1 MEEQK
6 NHNQPQPGAQQ
17 GGQRI
22 SVRPGNFVPP
32 AGADGQKPGEGR
44 QGRNNRRRNRGN
56 NRPQNGQ
63 NAQAP
68 QTAQAPQAEQNG
80 QTRQSGGQ
88 NRQPGQNGQNRQNDR
103 GNRGGQHRHGGQ
115 PRQNGRGSA
124 PGGKTPENPQDAQT
138 GRGQNTQAPQTAQ
151 APAKPDARG
160 QKNRRGGGNA
170 RPQRNGN
177 APQLSETLQREL
189 DEEFSTPMLSSYRG
203 PSKARAAEEEAV
215 EDTHEFEVD
224 IATAAYLTEDVPT
237 GIPAPGEKVA
247 EVIGVRFRQAGK
259 VYFFAPDGQKFNVG
273 DSVIVDTARG
283 PEMGQVVILN
293 RRIAEK
299 EIIQPLRHVIRKA
312 TEDDLARD
320 AENHRQEEAALK
332 ICAEKIAAHKLD
344 MRLVD
349 AQYAFDNSKLLFYFT
364 SENRVDFR
372 ELVRDLAGVFHTRIE
387 LRQIGIRDESRLIG
401 GLGMC
406 GRPFCCSTFL
416 SDFGQVSVKMA
427 KEQGLSINASKISG
441 CCGRLMC
448 CLRYE
453 YETYRAEARVTP
465 KKDTVV
471 QTPDGEGVVIEST
484 PLSGLLKVRVEG
496 MPEEDAVRVYH
507 RDDVTPIGKAAKG
520 ERTAPEKEPQA
531 TSAGVPETDGVKVE
545 EPTDE
550 AEE

>member
-56 NRPQNGQ
+56 NRPQNAQNGQ
-63 NAQAP
+63 NGQAP
-68 QTAQAPQAEQNG
+68 QSGQN
-80 QTRQSGGQ
+80 GQ
-88 NRQPGQNGQNRQNDR
+88 NRQSGQNRQNDR
-103 GNRGGQHRHGGQ
+103 GNRGGQ

-124 PGGKTPENPQDAQT
+124 PGGKNPGNPQDAQT
-138 GRGQNTQAPQTAQ
+138 GRGQNAQ
-151 APAKPDARG
+151 NAQGSARPDARG
-160 QKNRRGGGNA
+160 QKTRRGGANA

-224 IATAAYLTEDVPT
+224 IATAAYLVEDIPS
-237 GIPAPGEKVA
+237 GIPAPGDTVV

-259 VYFFAPDGQKFNVG
+259 VYFFAPDGLKCNVG

-283 PEMGQVVILN
+283 AELGQVVMLN

-520 ERTAPEKEPQA
+520 DRQNAGKTAPVPAEEPE
-531 TSAGVPETDGVKVE
+531 SGEPEVT
-545 EPTDE
+545 EPTDGAE
-550 AEE
+550 A

>member
-1 MEEQK
+1 MEEQ
-6 NHNQPQPGAQQ
+6 NNNNQLQS

-32 AGADGQKPGEGR
+32 AGADGQKSGEAR
-44 QGRNNRRRNRGN
+44 QGRNRRRNRGH
-56 NRPQNGQ
+56 NRPQGAQGAQGAQNTQNTQSRQAPSRGQ
-63 NAQAP
+63 N
-68 QTAQAPQAEQNG
+68 PQADRG
-80 QTRQSGGQ
+80 
-88 NRQPGQNGQNRQNDR
+88 NRNGQNRQNDR
-103 GNRGGQHRHGGQ
+103 GGQNRRNDRGGRGNAPGERTTGNPQNAQAGLAGQ
-115 PRQNGRGSA
+115 NAQNAQGSA
-124 PGGKTPENPQDAQT
+124 
-138 GRGQNTQAPQTAQ
+138 R
-151 APAKPDARG
+151 PDARG
-160 QKNRRGGGNA
+160 QKIRRGGGNA

-177 APQLSETLQREL
+177 ALQLSETLQREL

-224 IATAAYLTEDVPT
+224 IATAAYLVEDIPS
-237 GIPAPGEKVA
+237 GIPAPGDTVV

-259 VYFFAPDGQKFNVG
+259 VYFFAPDGLKCNVG

-283 PEMGQVVILN
+283 AELGQVVMLN

-496 MPEEDAVRVYH
+496 LPEEDAVRVYH

-520 ERTAPEKEPQA
+520 DRQNAGKTAPVPAEEPE
-531 TSAGVPETDGVKVE
+531 SGEPEVT
-545 EPTDE
+545 EPTDGAE
-550 AEE
+550 A

>member
-56 NRPQNGQ
+56 NRSQNTQNGQ
-63 NAQAP
+63 NEQAP
-68 QTAQAPQAEQNG
+68 QNSQNG
-80 QTRQSGGQ
+80 QNQNAQPRRNQQSG
-88 NRQPGQNGQNRQNDR
+88 GQNRQNDR
-103 GNRGGQHRHGGQ
+103 GNRGGQNRQGRRSNAPGGRNSGDA
-115 PRQNGRGSA
+115 PAAQNGRGQA
-124 PGGKTPENPQDAQT
+124 QDPQS
-138 GRGQNTQAPQTAQ
+138 AQ
-151 APAKPDARG
+151 ASASPDARG
-160 QKNRRGGGNA
+160 QKNRRGGNA
-170 RPQRNGN
+170 RPQKNGN

-203 PSKARAAEEEAV
+203 SAKARAAEEEVV

-224 IATAAYLTEDVPT
+224 IATAAYLVEDIPT
-237 GIPAPGEKVA
+237 GIPAPGDKVV

-259 VYFFAPDGQKFNVG
+259 VYFFAPDGQKYNVG
-273 DSVIVDTARG
+273 DFVIVDTARG
-283 PEMGQVVILN
+283 PEVGQVVMLN

-312 TEDDLARD
+312 TQDDLARD

-332 ICAEKIAAHKLD
+332 ICAGKIAAHKLD

-372 ELVRDLAGVFHTRIE
+372 ELVRDLAGAFHTRIE

-453 YETYRAEARVTP
+453 YETYRAEARITP
-465 KKDTVV
+465 KKDTAV
-471 QTPDGEGVVIEST
+471 QTPDGAGVVVEST

-496 MPEEDAVRVYH
+496 LPEEDAVRVYH

-520 ERTAPEKEPQA
+520 ERPAPEKELQESPA
-531 TSAGVPETDGVKVE
+531 EVPETDEPVAT
-545 EPTDE
+545 EPTDGAE
-550 AEE
+550 A